1 MNYNIMNRN
10 EICHS
15 CQIEDVDEEE
25 QNARIEFTTKI
36 NELIDEADTYAISVW
51 SELSRHQQSEWANY
65 IGKLRTTQFLFDK
78 TEFPK
83 PPKRLDTLKM

>member
-1 MNYNIMNRN
+1 MNRN

-15 CQIEDVDEEE
+15 CQIEDEDDEER
-25 QNARIEFTTKI
+25 NARNTKI
-36 NELIDEADTYAISVW
+36 NELIDEADKYAISVW

-65 IGKLRTTQFLFDK
+65 IGNLRVVQQSNMTTELPD
-78 TEFPK
+78 

>member
-1 MNYNIMNRN
+1 MN
-10 EICHS
+10 ICKS

-25 QNARIEFTTKI
+25 QNARIEFNTKI

-65 IGKLRTTQFLFDK
+65 IGKLRQTPFLFDK

>member
-1 MNYNIMNRN
+1 MNRHD
-10 EICHS
+10 ICIS
-15 CQIEDVDEEE
+15 CQIADD
-25 QNARIEFTTKI
+25 NTRINLHNKI
-36 NELIDEADTYAISVW
+36 NELINEADKYAISVW

-65 IGKLRTTQFLFDK
+65 IGKLRTTHFLFDK

>member
-1 MNYNIMNRN
+1 MNRN

-15 CQIEDVDEEE
+15 CQIVDEEGI
-25 QNARIEFTTKI
+25 NTRIKFNNKI
-36 NELIDEADTYAISVW
+36 NELIDEADKYAISVW

-65 IGKLRTTQFLFDK
+65 IDNLRVVQQSNMTTELPD
-78 TEFPK
+78 